1 MHIPRGCGGEPMKK
15 FYRLMIWQYSP
26 RMRGWTMAI
35 GSVYRHLI
43 IFPADAGV
51 NLNIPGSIIFAPDI
65 PRRGGEKLILNALY
79 DVNLRLS

>member
-1 MHIPRGCGGEPMKK
+1 
-15 FYRLMIWQYSP
+15 
-26 RMRGWTMAI
+26 MAI

-65 PRRGGEKLILNALY
+65 PRRGGEKLILMLY
-79 DVNLRLS
+79 MMLIYVYHKIGIHPPIPLRWRDECRYNDI